1 MHLSAQQC
9 MNPDFSSPIL
19 LDGQRMLPDTIRY
32 TLPKSSSFPATVKLR
47 TTKLLKP
54 YNLEEEQTVPIVDQK
69 YKWALFDNK
78 NSVVEATVNH
88 KKMPGETKR
97 IEMGIAYMTYNIRM
111 FLLIQWILK
120 SLFQYLLKKITIIKR
135 SIL

>member
-1 MHLSAQQC
+1 MVNECCLI
-9 MNPDFSSPIL
+9 PYV
-19 LDGQRMLPDTIRY
+19 IRY
-32 TLPKSSSFPATVKLR
+32 PKFFIPATVKLR

-78 NSVVEATVNH
+78 NSVVEAAV
-88 KKMPGETKR
+88 KPQKMPGEMKR

-120 SLFQYLLKKITIIKR
+120 SLFQYLLKKITIIKGVFYKE
-135 SIL
+135 SQL